1 MAEFGN
7 FSHVS
12 LLSVSHLNMETVWCF
27 NCQRNCVFLTSFS
40 TFYKQRFILVDGK
53 IDSSVKTQSPMSVE
67 LPAQVSLAAVWTAS
81 DGDVREDC
89 WAGVRP
95 GVCAS
100 LLHCCSS
107 GRERWGSHL
116 DAAASRQDCSGQ
128 GRPACRCW
136 HATAKTPKSFL
147 EPYSS

>member
-7 FSHVS
+7 FSHSS
-12 LLSVSHLNMETVWCF
+12 LLTVSHLNMETVWCF

-40 TFYKQRFILVDGK
+40 TFYTQRFILVDGK

-67 LPAQVSLAAVWTAS
+67 LPAQVRLAAVWTAS

-95 GVCAS
+95 GVYAS

-107 GRERWGSHL
+107 GRPHFR
-116 DAAASRQDCSGQ
+116 
-128 GRPACRCW
+128 
-136 HATAKTPKSFL
+136 TAVA
-147 EPYSS
+147 EEG